1 MALAQPRRGEF
12 GRKRLDT
19 RGREIFE
26 GIG

>member
-1 MALAQPRRGEF
+1 VAVAQRRRGEF